1 MNEYEALARELMQSV
16 DQHRKAP
23 PHEEIGAAVRGEMA
37 VLRLLMRETKPM
49 TAGELSKQ
57 LRMTTPRIAAVLSS
71 LEKKGMIHRKTDAGD
86 KRRIQVTLTE
96 QGSTFCLQ
104 KKEQVISK
112 ITLLLSQ
119 LGSEDAGHF
128 VRIMKRIQEFTCPP
142 SAGMTDNKK
151 NKEEVSAD
159 EQ

>member
-23 PHEEIGAAVRGEMA
+23 PHEEIGAAIRGEMA

-104 KKEQVISK
+104 KREQVISK
-112 ITLLLSQ
+112 MTLLLTQ

-128 VRIMKRIQEFTCPP
+128 VRIMKRIQEFTFPP
-142 SAGMTDNKK
+142 AGMTDNKK
-151 NKEEVSAD
+151 NKEEASAD